1 MDMQLLIGQ
10 RLYLTKKNQVCF
22 IYDINNLIVK
32 LVGVSLNDNA
42 GFGGYSFEFKES
54 HNELV
59 KQIKNGDI
67 EIIEIGKPLT

>member
-42 GFGGYSFEFKES
+42 GFGSYSFEFKES
-54 HNELV
+54 HDELV

-67 EIIEIGKPLT
+67 EIIEIGKPLI

>member
-1 MDMQLLIGQ
+1 MDIQLLIGQ

-22 IYDINNLIVK
+22 IYDIENVVVK

-42 GFGGYSFEFKES
+42 GFGSYSFEFKDS

-67 EIIEIGKPLT
+67 EIIEIGRSLT

>member
-1 MDMQLLIGQ
+1 MDIQLLIGQ

-22 IYDINNLIVK
+22 IYDIENLVVK
-32 LVGVSLNDNA
+32 LVGVSLNDHG
-42 GFGGYSFEFKES
+42 GFGSYSFEFKES

-67 EIIEIGKPLT
+67 EIIEIGRSLT

>member
-1 MDMQLLIGQ
+1 MDIQLLIGQ

-22 IYDINNLIVK
+22 IYDIENVVVK

-42 GFGGYSFEFKES
+42 GFGSYSFELKKS

-67 EIIEIGKPLT
+67 EIIEIGRSLT